1 MPTRKLSDMT
11 KTDTCLPITEAKA
24 NWLKTKVRDI
34 PDYPK
39 PGIIFKDLT
48 TLFRDA
54 EAFAFVIDALTEKV
68 KEFKPTRLVGIEA
81 RGFILA
87 PTIAYKLGVGFVP
100 IRKPGKLPYKT
111 EKVSYALEY
120 GEDSVEVHVDSFDK
134 NERVVIIDDLLATGG
149 TALAACQLVE
159 KLGARVAAAGFV
171 VSLDFLNGR
180 KRLPSQLEVF
190 SLIQY

>member
-1 MPTRKLSDMT
+1 MT

>member
-1 MPTRKLSDMT
+1 MPTRKLSNMT

-54 EAFAFVIDALTEKV
+54 EAFTFVIDALTEKV

-159 KLGARVAAAGFV
+159 KLGARVAAAGFI
-171 VSLDFLNGR
+171 VSLDFLNG
-180 KRLPSQLEVF
+180 KKKLPSQLEVF

>member
-1 MPTRKLSDMT
+1 MPTRKLSNMT

-159 KLGARVAAAGFV
+159 KLGARVASAGFI
-171 VSLDFLNGR
+171 VSLDFLNG
-180 KRLPSQLEVF
+180 KKKLPSQLEVF